1 MNWTNVKLLALLP
14 LASLLSGCLYGQC
27 IDGPCALER
36 ERMIK
41 SIKPYIAYWQK
52 EGMTEEGRLKDWVAC
67 GGMKDGGFGY
77 PLDPNARLS
86 GESEQEF
93 MTRLDHAFQRCMIRS
108 DYHYTGNCSSEY
120 MKARPLCGA
129 P

>member
-41 SIKPYIAYWQK
+41 SIKPYLAYWQK
-52 EGMTEEGRLKDWVAC
+52 EGMTEEGRRRDSLECGGLNDSIQFMGTRVLKAAQRPGETDEETETRLRQDWVAC
-67 GGMKDGGFGY
+67 MREKGY
-77 PLDPNARLS
+77 QWVKSSSPPSRP
-86 GESEQEF
+86 
-93 MTRLDHAFQRCMIRS
+93 RS
-108 DYHYTGNCSSEY
+108 
-120 MKARPLCGA
+120 R
-129 P
+129 

>member
-41 SIKPYIAYWQK
+41 SIKPYLAYWQK

-67 GGMKDGGFGY
+67 GGNERGTFSWKVKQQLPDET
-77 PLDPNARLS
+77 DDAAR
-86 GESEQEF
+86 
-93 MTRLDHAFQRCMIRS
+93 TRQNFAFQRCMIRS
-108 DYHYTGNCSSEY
+108 GYHYTGDCSSKY
-120 MKARPLCGA
+120 MRSRPLCGA

>member
-41 SIKPYIAYWQK
+41 SIKPYLAYWQK
-52 EGMTEEGRLKDWVAC
+52 EGMTEEGRRMDNRGQTTV
-67 GGMKDGGFGY
+67 
-77 PLDPNARLS
+77 S
-86 GESEQEF
+86 
-93 MTRLDHAFQRCMIRS
+93 
-108 DYHYTGNCSSEY
+108 
-120 MKARPLCGA
+120 
-129 P
+129 

>member
-1 MNWTNVKLLALLP
+1 MKWLLWIVACLGLL
-14 LASLLSGCLYGQC
+14 LTGCNTTILVASGKEFSDYQ
-27 IDGPCALER
+27 
-36 ERMIK
+36 K

-52 EGMTEEGRLKDWVAC
+52 EGMTEEERLADWVAC

>member
-1 MNWTNVKLLALLP
+1 MKPLRFWVVLCLICP
-14 LASLLSGCLYGQC
+14 LAGCG
-27 IDGPCALER
+27 IGGFWMTGDPSAG
-36 ERMIK
+36 K
-41 SIKPYIAYWQK
+41 DIKPYLAYWQK

-129 P
+129 PLKRA

>member
-1 MNWTNVKLLALLP
+1 MKWLLWIVACLGLL
-14 LASLLSGCLYGQC
+14 LTGCNTTILVASGKEFSDYQ
-27 IDGPCALER
+27 
-36 ERMIK
+36 K

-52 EGMTEEGRLKDWVAC
+52 EGMTEEERLADWVAC

-86 GESEQEF
+86 GESEREF
-93 MTRLDHAFQRCMIRS
+93 MTRLDYAFQRCMIRS
-108 DYHYTGNCSSEY
+108 GYYYTGDCSSEY

-129 P
+129 HK